1 MEIKKENLN
10 SNYGYF
16 YTVKE
21 KIVSQKSKYQ
31 DLEIILTEEF
41 GKVLLLDG
49 ITQVGEKDH
58 FQYHELITHPNLLT
72 IKEPKDVLVVGGGDG
87 GVNREVLKHPSIKKL
102 DHVELDGD
110 VILFSKQHLAS
121 ISDGAFEDER
131 VNVVIEDGR
140 SFLENNNH
148 LYDSIIMDL
157 TDPFGPALKLY
168 TQDFFNIVKKS
179 LKENGKFSMHV
190 ESPTSQPQLFSQ
202 IINTLRSVFS
212 QVNIFYNYIKMYGC
226 LWAVAVCSLERN
238 NDIFLGNNIDQ
249 ILEDKGIANL
259 NLINQKTFQSMQSS
273 FPYIENLL
281 KENNVILTDDRVS
294 NLQSTNNGLMTYE

>member
-1 MEIKKENLN
+1 METKKENLN

-16 YTVKE
+16 YNVKE
-21 KIVSQKSKYQ
+21 KIISQKSKYQ
-31 DLEIILTEEF
+31 NLEIILTEEF

-87 GVNREVLKHPSIKKL
+87 GVNREVLKHPTIKKL
-102 DHVELDGD
+102 DHVELDED
-110 VILFSKQHLAS
+110 VVLFSKKHLTS

-131 VNVVIEDGR
+131 VNVIIEDGR
-140 SFLENNNH
+140 SFLEKNNH

-168 TQDFFNIVKKS
+168 TKEFFSVVKKS

-202 IINTLRSVFS
+202 IVNTLKNIFP
-212 QVNIFYNYIKMYGC
+212 QFNIFYNYIKMYGC
-226 LWAVAVCSLERN
+226 LWAVAVCSLEKD
-238 NDIFLGNNIDQ
+238 NDIFFGDNIDQ
-249 ILEDKGIANL
+249 ILESRGIANL
-259 NLINQKTFQSMQSS
+259 NLINQKTFQSMQTS

-281 KENNVILTDDRVS
+281 KNNNNMLTDNKVS
-294 NLQSTNNGLMTYE
+294 KLQSTKNGLMSYQ